1 MNIKIPKTF
10 KRYAPSVMN
19 KLTDLG
25 YFDDVDEIKNKS
37 HLIGLD
43 VLEELEVKETK
54 IIGLWMSGG
63 ADSSLLA
70 WMLCKKIRD
79 EHLDIDF
86 QPLSVRRGRP
96 NNPIYAGNVVD
107 FIEDDLGI
115 KMKEHVVYYPDKE
128 DEYQIEIKEFRDRD
142 MENFNNCFIDIMYS
156 GITSNPPEDDD
167 SIPLNKER
175 TRDESAD
182 KPIESWGGFA
192 YYINPFFQ
200 INKKGVAKL
209 YDQFG
214 LTRRLF
220 PLTYSCEGPADR
232 TNTHTQHCG
241 KCWWCLERV
250 WAFGFLTCEI
260 ETSLPQFIYD

>member
-1 MNIKIPKTF
+1 MLPYIFFSTF
-10 KRYAPSVMN
+10 QRKKV
-19 KLTDLG
+19 L
-25 YFDDVDEIKNKS
+25 IKNIIFSKN
-37 HLIGLD
+37 IIF
-43 VLEELEVKETK
+43 VL
-54 IIGLWMSGG
+54 
-63 ADSSLLA
+63 
-70 WMLCKKIRD
+70 
-79 EHLDIDF
+79 
-86 QPLSVRRGRP
+86 
-96 NNPIYAGNVVD
+96 IYALSQQSKP
-107 FIEDDLGI
+107 IAQ
-115 KMKEHVVYYPDKE
+115 P
-128 DEYQIEIKEFRDRD
+128 R
-142 MENFNNCFIDIMYS
+142 
-156 GITSNPPEDDD
+156 SNPPEDDD

>member
-1 MNIKIPKTF
+1 MNLKIPTTYKKF
-10 KRYAPSVMN
+10 HPDIIDHLKEVSF
-19 KLTDLG
+19 
-25 YFDDVDEIKNKS
+25 FDDTDTMDDKM
-37 HLIGLD
+37 HLATNPDFAFVEYPVKTIGM
-43 VLEELEVKETK
+43 
-54 IIGLWMSGG
+54 WMSGG

-79 EHLDIDF
+79 EHLDIAF

-128 DEYQIEIKEFRDRD
+128 DEYQREIKEFRERD
-142 MENFNNCFIDIMYS
+142 VENFNNRFIDIMYS

-167 SIPLNKER
+167 SIPSNKER

-232 TNTHTQHCG
+232 TTTHTQHCG
-241 KCWWCLERV
+241 KCWWCLERI
-250 WAFGFLTCEI
+250 WAFGFLTCEV
-260 ETSLPQFIYD
+260 ETSLPQFIYE